1 MKRLE
6 PETAPPNGGWTPAQ
20 VADALAAA
28 PGGPAEPWRDSDRT
42 RTFVHQLSQVLTCL
56 RGTLELALLA
66 DGDAS
71 EYRKVIRQSLAQAEG
86 LVQLLRSFRSP
97 SDRSEQRN
105 CE

>member
-1 MKRLE
+1 MKSLE
-6 PETAPPNGGWTPAQ
+6 PETALPKGEWTPAQ
-20 VADALAAA
+20 VAEALALA
-28 PGGPAEPWRDSDRT
+28 PGGPGDPRRDSDRT

-71 EYRKVIRQSLAQAEG
+71 EYRKVIRRSLAQAEG
-86 LVQLLRSFRSP
+86 LVQLLRAFRTP
-97 SDRSEQRN
+97 SERSERRS